1 MATQL
6 KGARVSFT
14 STKRYT
20 LYGINYGTTDATVL
34 LNKVSFE

>member
-1 MATQL
+1 MVTQI
-6 KGARVSFT
+6 KGVSFT

-20 LYGINYGTTDATVL
+20 LYGIIYSSTDATVL

>member
-1 MATQL
+1 MVTQL
-6 KGARVSFT
+6 KGVSFT

-20 LYGINYGTTDATVL
+20 LHGINYNTTDVTVL

>member
-1 MATQL
+1 MVTQL
-6 KGARVSFT
+6 KGVSFT

-20 LYGINYGTTDATVL
+20 LYGINYCTTDATVP